1 MDVID
6 GTADDVKWT
15 FVIPHSWYSSY
26 NLSSER
32 LLTIVCTLG
41 KCIVPSA
48 AVSGVPGLLVAKAA
62 THTSRIEYFCDW
74 PTSFAHLLDALA
86 RIAL

>member
-1 MDVID
+1 MDVIEGTTD
-6 GTADDVKWT
+6 GVKWT
-15 FVIPHSWYSSY
+15 ILNPHSWYSGY

-41 KCIVPSA
+41 KCIVSSA
-48 AVSGVPGLLVAKAA
+48 AVSGVPGLLFAKAA
-62 THTSRIEYFCDW
+62 TYSSRIDYFCDW
-74 PTSFAHLLDALA
+74 PTSFAHLPAALA

>member
-1 MDVID
+1 MDVIE
-6 GTADDVKWT
+6 GTTDDVKWII
-15 FVIPHSWYSSY
+15 VNPHSWYSSY

-41 KCIVPSA
+41 KCIVSSA
-48 AVSGVPGLLVAKAA
+48 AVSGVRGLLFAKAA
-62 THTSRIEYFCDW
+62 AHSSRIDYFCDW
-74 PTSFAHLLDALA
+74 PTSFAHLPAALA